1 MRKKDKF
8 MWNGKKKAITFSFDD
23 GVMQDIRAIEI
34 LDKYGLRGTFNL
46 NSGRFGAQ
54 YPYEA
59 NNRRVERVIVEPTQ
73 VKQVYKNHEVA
84 VHTITHFNLTE
95 LPDSCIVWQV
105 EEDRKMLECLT
116 GNPITC
122 MAYPCGGVNNDDRVA
137 EIIKNQTQIRFAR
150 TTVSTYSFVLQEN
163 LLQFNPTIHFGSER
177 IFELAEEFLF
187 LKVDE
192 PKLFYIWGHTYEL
205 DAEEG
210 AWERFEKLCK
220 MISGKDDI
228 FYGTNGEVFNG

>member
-1 MRKKDKF
+1 
-8 MWNGKKKAITFSFDD
+8 
-23 GVMQDIRAIEI
+23 
-34 LDKYGLRGTFNL
+34 
-46 NSGRFGAQ
+46 
-54 YPYEA
+54 
-59 NNRRVERVIVEPTQ
+59 VERVIVEPTQ

-210 AWERFEKLCK
+210 AWERFEKLCQ